1 MHWTGGIFDTR
12 SKTFAQNEVLVGTG
26 FDDPARFHHM
36 NLIRKHRGDETMVD
50 DNGYL
55 TGSNAA
61 ESRQPVD
68 LGPRVHDAC
77 GFVQEDDRRPTED
90 GAS

>member
-1 MHWTGGIFDTR
+1 
-12 SKTFAQNEVLVGTG
+12 
-26 FDDPARFHHM
+26 
-36 NLIRKHRGDETMVD
+36 MVD